1 MFLLVSVAPKNSIYI
16 EQCRHGKWPVIFS
29 LSFSLSLTNTL
40 THSLTLTLNFT
51 VTRSL
56 VHSLTHSYSLSH
68 THTHFLCRSLWHPCR
83 HDECITA
90 GIGTTSTIRT
100 NLRVG
105 TEDPSHARDGWSAT
119 IEGARCEISSFLCFP
134 FFPPCSFFHA
144 FFPFLCLAAAVAVAV
159 DGCCCYFCCCCC
171 SSLLGGGGNGRFFVS
186 GYVWSEKRLNQ
197 GRPIAWNRAPLLRE
211 HPLLAPSPSSSC
223 HPLVGQLPS

>member
-1 MFLLVSVAPKNSIYI
+1 MTSHIL
-16 EQCRHGKWPVIFS
+16 S
-29 LSFSLSLTNTL
+29 LSFSLTNTL
-40 THSLTLTLNFT
+40 THSLTLTLILT
-51 VTRSL
+51 LTRSL
-56 VHSLTHSYSLSH
+56 VHSLTYPLTQSLILILSY
-68 THTHFLCRSLWHPCR
+68 THTHIICRSLWHPCR

-134 FFPPCSFFHA
+134 FFPSCSFFHA
-144 FFPFLCLAAAVAVAV
+144 FFPFLCLAAAGTV

-197 GRPIAWNRAPLLRE
+197 GRPIA
-211 HPLLAPSPSSSC
+211 
-223 HPLVGQLPS
+223 

>member
-1 MFLLVSVAPKNSIYI
+1 MTSHIL
-16 EQCRHGKWPVIFS
+16 S

-40 THSLTLTLNFT
+40 THSLTLTLILT
-51 VTRSL
+51 LTRLLVHSL
-56 VHSLTHSYSLSH
+56 IHSLTHLLTHSLTHSHSLSH
-68 THTHFLCRSLWHPCR
+68 THTHTHILCRSLWHPCR

-105 TEDPSHARDGWSAT
+105 TEDLSHARDGWSAT

-144 FFPFLCLAAAVAVAV
+144 FFPFLWLAAAVAV

-197 GRPIAWNRAPLLRE
+197 GRPIA
-211 HPLLAPSPSSSC
+211 
-223 HPLVGQLPS
+223 

>member
-1 MFLLVSVAPKNSIYI
+1 MTSHIL
-16 EQCRHGKWPVIFS
+16 S

-40 THSLTLTLNFT
+40 THSLTLTLILT
-51 VTRSL
+51 LTRLL
-56 VHSLTHSYSLSH
+56 VHSLIHSLTHLLTHSHSLSH
-68 THTHFLCRSLWHPCR
+68 THTHTHILCRSLWHPCR

-105 TEDPSHARDGWSAT
+105 TEDLSHARDGWSAT

-144 FFPFLCLAAAVAVAV
+144 FFPFLWLAAAVAV

-197 GRPIAWNRAPLLRE
+197 GRPIA
-211 HPLLAPSPSSSC
+211 
-223 HPLVGQLPS
+223 